1 LTAHEPPAQSGADAG
16 EKRNQVKLGRY
27 EIVRELGKGAMGIVY
42 LAKDPLIGRLVAL
55 KTIRPSA
62 HADDEDT
69 KEFQARFVREAQA
82 AGILNHPSIVTVH
95 DIGVD
100 DPTGVSFI
108 AMEYVEGQNLK
119 EVLSAGRPL
128 SFEQA
133 ADIIAQVAEGLD
145 FAHAKGIV
153 HRDVKPANII
163 LLEGNRAKITDFGI
177 AKITSGAANL
187 TTTGQFLG
195 TPNYMAPEQIKGT
208 PVDGRSDIFSLGI
221 CLYEC
226 LTHRKPFGGDSL
238 TSISYKIV
246 HEPFPP
252 LQEANPTIPD
262 GFADV
267 VGHCL
272 AKDPVKRYQRGKDMA
287 NALRAVIRGERPTRS
302 NEPLFA
308 DATVVTRA
316 DREKQQMTIEIPFPE
331 AQSAEVPG
339 ATGPQLDTNP
349 AAAKPATT
357 PVAKPATKTKSAGVD
372 WKKTWNGLV
381 SSAPDLRKLSW
392 KSRINPILFVA
403 IAAVPLIALAIV
415 LLVLRSKQVTVPAV
429 DKVTEAKVA
438 KERRLRI
445 EANRVLHEG
454 RVNDAFERYEE
465 LLKLDPGS
473 PAIGSLV
480 QRLSQVRQQDEVGK
494 QQLVAAQQQ
503 FDQGMTLYNQKKFA
517 EAIPL
522 FEESFHLNPSSDA
535 TAQYLKLAQQE
546 DARVKAERASARQ
559 AKTTSKTPSQ
569 TATMPAVSTARPGVT
584 ATHAPQPTS
593 QTSSAPASLTTIV
606 NSTVADG
613 YIIVR
618 AGSDE
623 VARENLWAERR
634 FFHTHVP
641 KQVSITKEFP
651 AKNADLEFWV
661 VVQSLGVNEH
671 RVLRAQNFE
680 PGINHKLVV
689 TFDPKTKRVDFQFN

>member
-1 LTAHEPPAQSGADAG
+1 
-16 EKRNQVKLGRY
+16 VKLGRY

-69 KEFQARFVREAQA
+69 REFQARFVREAQA

-119 EVLSAGRPL
+119 EVLAAGRPL

-287 NALRAVIRGERPTRS
+287 NALRAVIRGERPMRS
-302 NEPLFA
+302 ADPLFA
-308 DATVVTRA
+308 DATVVTRS
-316 DREKQQMTIEIPFPE
+316 DRDKLPTMEIPFPE
-331 AQSAEVPG
+331 AQTAEVAKESAQSLETNAG
-339 ATGPQLDTNP
+339 AVRP
-349 AAAKPATT
+349 AV
-357 PVAKPATKTKSAGVD
+357 PVARPATKAKAGAAFD
-372 WKKTWNGLV
+372 WKQYWNQLT
-381 SSAPDLRKLSW
+381 SKAPKWSQLHW
-392 KSRINPILFVA
+392 KQRIDPIVFVA
-403 IAAVPLIALAIV
+403 IAGVLLAALGV
-415 LLVLRSKQVTVPAV
+415 VMLVLRTKQVPVPVV
-429 DKVTEAKVA
+429 DKVAEARVA
-438 KERRLRI
+438 QERRLRI

-454 RVNDAFERYEE
+454 RVNDAFERYEQ
-465 LLKLDPGS
+465 LLKMAPRS
-473 PAIGSLV
+473 PAIGLMV
-480 QRLSQVRQQDEVGK
+480 QRLSQLRQQDAVGK
-494 QQLVAAQQQ
+494 QQLVNAQLQ
-503 FDQGMTLYNQKKFA
+503 FDQGLALYNQKKFA

-546 DARVKAERASARQ
+546 DARVKAERSSARQ
-559 AKTTSKTPSQ
+559 AKATALRPVTPPLTQSA
-569 TATMPAVSTARPGVT
+569 TATHPGT
-584 ATHAPQPTS
+584 TTHAPQPVPAPS
-593 QTSSAPASLTTIV
+593 GPASLTTV
-606 NSTVADG
+606 FNSTVTDG
-613 YIIVR
+613 YIVVR
-618 AGSDE
+618 AGTDE
-623 VARENLWAERR
+623 VARENLWTERR
-634 FFHTHVP
+634 FFRTRTP
-641 KQVSITKEFP
+641 KPVNVTKEFP
-651 AKNADLEFWV
+651 AKNADLEFWIV
-661 VVQSLGVNEH
+661 VPSLGVNEH

-680 PGINHKLVV
+680 PGANHKLVIS
-689 TFDPKTKRVDFQFN
+689 FDPKTKRVDFTLN